1 MAIGNHTNPK
11 VKVRYWWGILYPE
24 NMIENWKDQIEDVL
38 QLPFCYCVHDK
49 DLTLTFEFV

>member
-24 NMIENWKDQIEDVL
+24 NMIENWKDEIEDVL

-49 DLTLTFEFV
+49 DI